1 MEFFQEVFNQYITRS
16 DFFIEAFIEHIS
28 LSATA
33 ILLVTII
40 GIPIGILMTRYP
52 KIAPA
57 ILSFV
62 NLLWTIPVI
71 AFFGIMMSVLGLT
84 RANAL
89 SALLIYGLLPIV
101 RNTYVGIMEVD
112 PFVVEAGKAMGSTKW
127 QLLFGIQI
135 PLALPVII
143 AGFRNMAV
151 MTISFAAI
159 ASFIGVGGL
168 GRAIWR
174 GISLNN
180 LSMTV
185 AGSILVAALAISV
198 DLLLGL
204 IERLVLKRVQ
214 GKKQNGGQAYE

>member
-1 MEFFQEVFNQYITRS
+1 MTFVQEVISQYINRS
-16 DFFIEAFIEHIS
+16 DFFIQALLEHIS
-28 LSATA
+28 LSGTA
-33 ILLVTII
+33 IILVSII
-40 GIPIGILMTRYP
+40 GIPIGILMTRFP
-52 KIAPA
+52 KIAPG

-62 NLLWTIPVI
+62 NFLWTIPVI
-71 AFFGIMMSVLGLT
+71 AFFGIMMSFLGLT

-112 PFVVEAGKAMGSTKW
+112 GSVIEAARGMGTTRW
-127 QLLFGIQI
+127 QLLFGIEL

-168 GRAIWR
+168 GKAIWR

-185 AGSILVAALAISV
+185 AGSVLVALLAILV
-198 DLLLGL
+198 DLILGYL
-204 IERLVLKRVQ
+204 EKQVLKRVQ
-214 GKKQNGGQAYE
+214 GNKDNGGQVYE